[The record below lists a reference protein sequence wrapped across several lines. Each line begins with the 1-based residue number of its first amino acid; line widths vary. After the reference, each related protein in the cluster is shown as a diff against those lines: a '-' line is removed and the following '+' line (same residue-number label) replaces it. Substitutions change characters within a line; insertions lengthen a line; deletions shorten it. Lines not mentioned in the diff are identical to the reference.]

1 MRSGSARRC
10 ASCSNRRTGGR
21 RSRCS
26 RPPERSMSEPVVVE
40 KFAVGQAVRR
50 IEDQRLLQGLGRYSD
65 DVNLPR
71 QAYAAVVRSTHAH
84 ARIARVDVS
93 AARAAPG
100 VLAAL
105 TGADV
110 AADGLGNM
118 PTDGTRKRGDGS
130 PGFRTPR
137 PALLGDR
144 VRHVGDPVALVVAD
158 TRERAA
164 DAAALMRVEYEPL
177 PAVTATAHAVR
188 PGSPAVWDE
197 APDNVAFVWEA
208 GIRDAVDRAFAG
220 AAHVTR
226 LDFVVSRVAAAPL
239 EPRAAVGEYDRRTGR
254 YTLYTGIQGPH
265 GSRALLADIFKV
277 PQSHMRVVTG
287 EVGGSFGMRSG
298 LYPEM
303 VLVLWAAR
311 RLGRP
316 VKWTSDRR
324 EGFVTD
330 EHGRDNLSTA
340 ELALDANGRFLALR
354 VAINLNVGAYLT
366 PRSAGPGTNNVG
378 GIAGIYTT
386 PAIHVQTTGVFSN
399 TTPTGPYRG
408 AGRPE
413 ATYAIERVI
422 DVAAMELRIDPIEL
436 RRRNLIPSSAMP
448 FKTGLVFTYDCGEF
462 ARGMDMAL
470 GLADRAGFEKR
481 RAEAR
486 QRGKLRGLGIANP
499 IEVAGGPYTAMN
511 PDTAE
516 LRVNADGP
524 VSLFAGSTSM
534 GQGNETAFAQIVSEK
549 LGVPPERIQVFWGD
563 SDLLGA
569 GRGNGG
575 SGALTVGGSAVTRA
589 TEKIVERGRKIAA
602 RLLEAAPEDVVHQ
615 DGKFTVKGTDKG
627 VSLANVA
634 RAAYVP
640 RQLPQGMEPG
650 FSEEASFTPSAVTF
664 PNGSQIC
671 EVEIDEDTGAV
682 RVVRH
687 TVVDDVGRMVNPML
701 VKGQIHGGVVQGLGQ
716 GLYEELSYDPATGQ
730 LLAGSFM
737 DYAMPRA
744 DDMPAFDVDSHEVP
758 TAVNPL
764 GAKGVGEAGTVGAL
778 PALLNAVND
787 ALAPLGVRHL
797 DMPVTAERVWRAIQD
812 AKARR

>member
-1 MRSGSARRC
+1 M
-10 ASCSNRRTGGR
+10 
-21 RSRCS
+21 
-26 RPPERSMSEPVVVE
+26 
-40 KFAVGQAVRR
+40 
-50 IEDQRLLQGLGRYSD
+50 
-65 DVNLPR
+65 PR
-71 QAYAAVVRSTHAH
+71 QAYAVVVRSPHAH
-84 ARIARVDVS
+84 ARIRSLDTS
-93 AARAAPG
+93 AAAKAPG
-100 VLAAL
+100 VLAVL
-105 TGADV
+105 TGAELT
-110 AADGLGNM
+110 ADGVGDLPSDSG
-118 PTDGTRKRGDGS
+118 RKRGDGS
-130 PGFRTPR
+130 AAFATPR
-137 PALLGDR
+137 PALARER
-144 VRHVGDPVALVVAD
+144 VRHVGDPVALVVAE
-158 TRERAA
+158 TRAQA
-164 DAAALMRVEYEPL
+164 TDAAELVRIDYEPL
-177 PAVTATAHAVR
+177 PTVAATAAATR
-188 PGSPAVWDE
+188 PGTPRVWDE
-197 APDNVAFVWEA
+197 APDNVAFVWES
-208 GIRDAVDRAFAG
+208 GNRDAVARAFES

-226 LDFVVSRVAAAPL
+226 LDFVVTRVNAAPI

-254 YTLYTGIQGPH
+254 FTLHTGIQGPY
-265 GSRALLADIFKV
+265 LLRTQLAERMFRV
-277 PQSHMRVVTG
+277 PQSHLRVVTG

-298 LYPEM
+298 VYPEHA
-303 VLVLWAAR
+303 LVLWAAR

-330 EHGRDNLSTA
+330 EHGRDNVSTA
-340 ELALDANGRFLALR
+340 ELALDASGKFLALR

-386 PAIHVQTTGVFSN
+386 PAIHAQTTGVFSN

-422 DVAAMELRIDPIEL
+422 DVAAMELKIDPIEL
-436 RRRNLIPSSAMP
+436 RRRNLIPASAMP

-470 GLADRAGFEKR
+470 SLADRAGFEKR
-481 RAEAR
+481 RTEAR
-486 QRGKLRGLGIANP
+486 KQGKLRGLGIANP

-516 LRVNADGP
+516 LRVNADGS

-534 GQGNETAFAQIVSEK
+534 GQGNETAFAQIISEK

-589 TEKIVERGRKIAA
+589 TEKIIERGRKIAA

-627 VSLANVA
+627 VTFANVA

-640 RQLPQGMEPG
+640 RQLPKGMEPG

-671 EVEIDEDTGAV
+671 EVEIDEETGAV

-716 GLYEELSYDPATGQ
+716 GLYEELTYEPTTGQ

-758 TAVNPL
+758 TEVNPL

-797 DMPVTAERVWRAIQD
+797 DMPVTAARVWRAIQD

>member
-1 MRSGSARRC
+1 MA
-10 ASCSNRRTGGR
+10 N
-21 RSRCS
+21 
-26 RPPERSMSEPVVVE
+26 PVTVE
-40 KFAVGQAVRR
+40 KFGVGQSVRR
-50 IEDQRLLQGLGRYSD
+50 IEDPRLIQGFGRYAD
-65 DVNLPR
+65 DVNLPH
-71 QAYAAVVRSTHAH
+71 QAYAVVVRSPHAH
-84 ARIARVDVS
+84 AAIRSIDSSEARHAS
-93 AARAAPG
+93 G
-100 VLAAL
+100 VLAVL
-105 TGADV
+105 TGADL
-110 AADGLGNM
+110 AADRLGDL
-118 PTDGTRKRGDGS
+118 PTDKSRKRRDGS
-130 PGFRTPR
+130 PAFATPR
-137 PALLGDR
+137 PALVRDR
-144 VRHVGDPVALVVAD
+144 VRHVGDPVALVVAQ
-158 TRERAA
+158 TVEQAI
-164 DAAALMRVEYEPL
+164 DAAELVAIDYEPL
-177 PAVTATAHAVR
+177 PTVAATADAMR
-188 PGSPAVWDE
+188 TGAPAVWAE
-197 APDNVAFVWEA
+197 APDNIAFVWEA
-208 GIRDAVDRAFAG
+208 GNKEAVARGIAG
-220 AAHVTR
+220 ATHVTR
-226 LDFVVSRVAAAPL
+226 LDFVVTRVAAAPM
-239 EPRAAVGEYDRRTGR
+239 EPRGAVGEWDRRTGR
-254 YTLYTGIQGPH
+254 YTLHTGIQAPH
-265 GSRALLADIFKV
+265 GLRTLLADQVFKV
-277 PQSHMRVVTG
+277 PHSNLRVITG
-287 EVGGSFGMRSG
+287 EVGGSFGMKSG
-298 LYPEM
+298 VYPEV
-303 VLVLWAAR
+303 VLVLWAAK

-330 EHGRDNLSTA
+330 EHGRDNVSTA
-340 ELALDANGRFLALR
+340 ELALDASGKFLALR
-354 VAINLNVGAYLT
+354 VAIHLNVGAYLT

-378 GIAGIYTT
+378 GIAGVYTT

-422 DVAAMELRIDPIEL
+422 DVAAMELKIDPIEL
-436 RRRNLIPSSAMP
+436 RRRNLIPASAMP

-462 ARGMDMAL
+462 ERGMDMAL

-486 QRGKLRGLGIANP
+486 PRGKLRGLGIANP

-516 LRVNADGP
+516 LRVNADGS

-534 GQGNETAFAQIVSEK
+534 GQGNETAFAQIVSEN

-563 SDLLGA
+563 SDAIGA

-589 TEKIVERGRKIAA
+589 TEKIIERGRRIAA
-602 RLLEAAPEDVVHQ
+602 GMLEAAPEDVVHR
-615 DGKFTVKGTDKG
+615 DGKFTVAGTDRG
-627 VSLANVA
+627 VTFANVA

-640 RQLPQGMEPG
+640 RQLPKGMEPG

-671 EVEIDEDTGAV
+671 EVEIDEETGAV

-716 GLYEELSYDPATGQ
+716 GLYEELTYEPTTGQ

-758 TAVNPL
+758 TEVNPL

-797 DMPVTAERVWRAIQD
+797 DMPVTPERVWRTIQD

>member
-1 MRSGSARRC
+1 M
-10 ASCSNRRTGGR
+10 SNPTT
-21 RSRCS
+21 
-26 RPPERSMSEPVVVE
+26 VE
-40 KFAVGQAVRR
+40 KFAIGQSVRR
-50 IEDQRLLQGLGRYSD
+50 VEDPRLLRGFGRYSD
-65 DVNLPR
+65 DVNLPQ
-71 QAYAAVVRSTHAH
+71 QAYAVIVRSPHAH
-84 ARIARVDVS
+84 AAIRSIDTTGARS
-93 AARAAPG
+93 APG
-100 VLAAL
+100 VLAVL
-105 TGADV
+105 TGADL
-110 AADGLGNM
+110 AADGLGDL
-118 PTDGTRKRGDGS
+118 PTDKSRKRRDGS
-130 PGFRTPR
+130 PAFATPR
-137 PALLGDR
+137 PALVRDR
-144 VRHVGDPVALVVAD
+144 VRHVGDPVALVVAQ
-158 TRERAA
+158 TTEQAV
-164 DAAALMRVEYEPL
+164 DAAERVAVDYDPL
-177 PAVTATAHAVR
+177 PAVAATADAVR
-188 PGSPAVWDE
+188 PGAPAVWDQV
-197 APDNVAFVWEA
+197 PDNVAFVWEA
-208 GIRDAVDRAFAG
+208 GTRDGAARGLAA
-220 AAHVTR
+220 AAHVVT
-226 LDFVVSRVAAAPL
+226 LDFVVSRVAAAPM
-239 EPRAAVGEYDRRTGR
+239 EPRGAVGEWDRRTGR
-254 YTLYTGIQGPH
+254 YTLHTGIQAPH
-265 GSRALLADIFKV
+265 GLRTLLADQVFKI
-277 PQSHMRVVTG
+277 PHSHLRVVTG
-287 EVGGSFGMRSG
+287 EVGGSFGMKSG
-298 LYPEM
+298 VYPEV

-330 EHGRDNLSTA
+330 EHGRDNVSTA
-340 ELALDANGRFLALR
+340 ELGLDANGKFLALR

-378 GIAGIYTT
+378 GIAGVYTT

-422 DVAAMELRIDPIEL
+422 DVAARELDVDPIEL

-462 ARGMDMAL
+462 GRGMDLAL
-470 GLADRAGFEKR
+470 RLADRAGFEKR

-516 LRVNADGP
+516 LRVNADGS

-534 GQGNETAFAQIVSEK
+534 GQGNETAFAQIVSDK

-563 SDLLGA
+563 SDLLGN

-589 TEKIVERGRKIAA
+589 TEKVIERGRRIAA
-602 RLLEAAPEDVVHQ
+602 RMLEAAPEDVVHQ
-615 DGKFTVKGTDKG
+615 DGKFTVKGTDRG
-627 VSLANVA
+627 VTFANVA

-640 RQLPQGMEPG
+640 RQLPPGMEPG

-671 EVEIDEDTGAV
+671 EIEIDEETGMV

-716 GLYEELSYDPATGQ
+716 GLYEDLTYDPTTGQ

-744 DDMPAFDVDSHEVP
+744 DDMPNFDVDSHEVP

-778 PALLNAVND
+778 PALMNAVND

-797 DMPVTAERVWRAIQD
+797 DMPVTPERVWRVIQD

>member
-1 MRSGSARRC
+1 MA
-10 ASCSNRRTGGR
+10 N
-21 RSRCS
+21 
-26 RPPERSMSEPVVVE
+26 PVTVE
-40 KFAVGQAVRR
+40 KFGVGQSVRR
-50 IEDQRLLQGLGRYSD
+50 IEDPRLIQGFGRYAD
-65 DVNLPR
+65 DVNLPH
-71 QAYAAVVRSTHAH
+71 QAYAVVVRSPHAH
-84 ARIARVDVS
+84 AAIRSIDSS
-93 AARAAPG
+93 AARHASG
-100 VLAAL
+100 VLAVL
-105 TGADV
+105 TGADL
-110 AADGLGNM
+110 AADRLGDL
-118 PTDGTRKRGDGS
+118 PTDKSRKRRDGS
-130 PGFRTPR
+130 PAFATPR
-137 PALLGDR
+137 PALVRDR
-144 VRHVGDPVALVVAD
+144 VRHVGDPVALVVAQ
-158 TRERAA
+158 TVEQAI
-164 DAAALMRVEYEPL
+164 DAAELVAIDYEPL
-177 PAVTATAHAVR
+177 PTVAATADAMR
-188 PGSPAVWDE
+188 TGAPAVWAE
-197 APDNVAFVWEA
+197 APDNIAFVWEA
-208 GIRDAVDRAFAG
+208 GNKEAVARGMAG
-220 AAHVTR
+220 ATHVTR
-226 LDFVVSRVAAAPL
+226 LDFVVTRVAAAPM
-239 EPRAAVGEYDRRTGR
+239 EPRGAVGEWDRRTGR
-254 YTLYTGIQGPH
+254 YTLHTGIQEPH
-265 GSRALLADIFKV
+265 GLRTLLADQVFKV
-277 PQSHMRVVTG
+277 PHSNLRVITG
-287 EVGGSFGMRSG
+287 EVGGSFGMKSG
-298 LYPEM
+298 VYPEV
-303 VLVLWAAR
+303 VLVLWAAK

-330 EHGRDNLSTA
+330 EHGRDNVSTA
-340 ELALDANGRFLALR
+340 ELALDASGKFLALR

-378 GIAGIYTT
+378 GIAGVYTT

-422 DVAAMELRIDPIEL
+422 DVAAMELKIDPIEL
-436 RRRNLIPSSAMP
+436 RRRNLIPASAMP

-462 ARGMDMAL
+462 ERGMDMAL

-486 QRGKLRGLGIANP
+486 PRGKLRGLGIANP

-516 LRVNADGP
+516 LRVNADGS

-534 GQGNETAFAQIVSEK
+534 GQGNETAFAQIVCDR
-549 LGVPPERIQVFWGD
+549 LGVPPERVQVFWGD
-563 SDLLGA
+563 SDALGA

-589 TEKIVERGRKIAA
+589 TEKIIERGRKIAA
-602 RLLEAAPEDVVHQ
+602 RLLEAAPEDIIHNR
-615 DGKFTVKGTDKG
+615 DGKFTVTGTDKS
-627 VSLANVA
+627 VTFANVA

-640 RQLPQGMEPG
+640 RQLPPGMEPG
-650 FSEEASFTPSAVTF
+650 FSEEAAFTPPSVTF

-671 EVEIDEDTGAV
+671 EVEIDEDTGV
-682 RVVRH
+682 VSIVRH
-687 TVVDDVGRMVNPML
+687 SVVDDVGKMVNPML

-716 GLYEELSYDPATGQ
+716 GLYEELTYDSSTGQ

-744 DDMPAFDVDSHEVP
+744 DDMPTFDVDAHEVP
-758 TAVNPL
+758 TKVNPL

-797 DMPVTAERVWRAIQD
+797 DMPVTPERVWRAIQD

>member
-1 MRSGSARRC
+1 M
-10 ASCSNRRTGGR
+10 SN
-21 RSRCS
+21 
-26 RPPERSMSEPVVVE
+26 PVTVE
-40 KFAVGQAVRR
+40 KFAIGQSVRR
-50 IEDQRLLQGLGRYSD
+50 VEDPRLLQGFGRYSD
-65 DVNLPR
+65 DVSLPH
-71 QAYAAVVRSTHAH
+71 QAYAVVVRSPHAH
-84 ARIARVDVS
+84 AGIRSIDTTAARS
-93 AARAAPG
+93 AAG
-100 VLAAL
+100 VLAVL
-105 TGADV
+105 TGADL
-110 AADGLGNM
+110 AADGLGDL
-118 PTDGTRKRGDGS
+118 PTDKSRKRRDGS
-130 PGFRTPR
+130 PAFTTPR
-137 PALLGDR
+137 PALIRDR

-158 TRERAA
+158 TMERAV
-164 DAAALMRVEYEPL
+164 DAAELVAVDYEPL
-177 PAVTATAHAVR
+177 PAVAATADAVR
-188 PGSPAVWDE
+188 PGGPAVWPQ

-208 GIRDAVDRAFAG
+208 GNKDGAARGLTA
-220 AAHVTR
+220 AAHVVR
-226 LDFVVSRVAAAPL
+226 LDFVVSRVAAAPM
-239 EPRAAVGEYDRRTGR
+239 EPRGAVGEWDRRTGR
-254 YTLYTGIQGPH
+254 YTLHTGIQAPH
-265 GSRALLADIFKV
+265 GLRTLLADQVLKV
-277 PQSHMRVVTG
+277 PHSHLRVITG
-287 EVGGSFGMRSG
+287 EVGGSFGMKSG
-298 LYPEM
+298 VYPEV
-303 VLVLWAAR
+303 VLVLWAAK

-330 EHGRDNLSTA
+330 EHGRDNVSTA
-340 ELALDANGRFLALR
+340 ELGLDANGKFLALR
-354 VAINLNVGAYLT
+354 VAINLNIGAYLT

-378 GIAGIYTT
+378 GLAGVYTT

-413 ATYAIERVI
+413 ATYAIERII
-422 DVAAMELRIDPIEL
+422 DVAARELKIDPIEL

-462 ARGMDMAL
+462 GRGMDLAL

-481 RAEAR
+481 RAEAER
-486 QRGKLRGLGIANP
+486 HGKLRGLGIANP

-516 LRVNADGP
+516 LRVNADGS

-534 GQGNETAFAQIVSEK
+534 GQGNETAFAQIVSDK

-563 SDLLGA
+563 SDLLGN

-589 TEKIVERGRKIAA
+589 TEKIIERGRRIAA
-602 RLLEAAPEDVVHQ
+602 RLLEAAPDDVIHQ

-627 VSLANVA
+627 VTFANVA

-671 EVEIDEDTGAV
+671 EVEIDEETGAV
-682 RVVRH
+682 RVVSH

-716 GLYEELSYDPATGQ
+716 GLYEELTYDPTTGQ

-744 DDMPAFDVDSHEVP
+744 DDMPNFDVDSHEVP

-797 DMPVTAERVWRAIQD
+797 DMPVTSERVWRAMQD

>member
-1 MRSGSARRC
+1 
-10 ASCSNRRTGGR
+10 
-21 RSRCS
+21 
-26 RPPERSMSEPVVVE
+26 MSEPVTVE
-40 KFAVGQAVRR
+40 KFAVGQSVRR
-50 IEDQRLLQGLGRYSD
+50 LEDPRLLRGFGRYSD
-65 DVNLPR
+65 DVSLAH
-71 QAYAAVVRSTHAH
+71 QAYAVVVRSPHAH
-84 ARIARVDVS
+84 AAIRSVDTSVARKAS
-93 AARAAPG
+93 G
-100 VLAAL
+100 VLVVL
-105 TGADV
+105 TGADL
-110 AADGLGNM
+110 AADGLGDL
-118 PTDGTRKRGDGS
+118 PTDKTRKRRDGS
-130 PGFRTPR
+130 PAFATPR
-137 PALLGDR
+137 PALVRDR
-144 VRHVGDPVALVVAD
+144 VRHVGDPVAFVVAE
-158 TRERAA
+158 TPEQAV
-164 DAAALMRVEYEPL
+164 DAAELVTVDYEPL
-177 PAVTATAHAVR
+177 PAVAATADAAR
-188 PGSPAVWDE
+188 PGAPAVWAE

-208 GIRDAVDRAFAG
+208 GNKDAVARAFAG
-220 AAHVTR
+220 AAHVTH

-239 EPRAAVGEYDRRTGR
+239 EPRGAVGEWDRRAGR
-254 YTLYTGIQGPH
+254 YTLHTGIQAPH
-265 GSRALLADIFKV
+265 GLRQLLADQVFRV
-277 PQSHMRVVTG
+277 PQSHLRVVTG

-298 LYPEM
+298 VYPEH
-303 VLVLWAAR
+303 VLVLWAAK

-330 EHGRDNLSTA
+330 EHGRDNVSTA
-340 ELALDANGRFLALR
+340 ELALDANGKFLSLR
-354 VAINLNVGAYLT
+354 VGITLNVGAYLT

-378 GIAGIYTT
+378 GVAGVYTT
-386 PAIHVQTTGVFSN
+386 PAIHVQTTGVYSN

-422 DVAAMELRIDPIEL
+422 DVAALELKIDPVEL
-436 RRRNLIPSSAMP
+436 RRRNLIPPTAMP
-448 FKTGLVFTYDCGEF
+448 FKTGLVFTYDCGDF
-462 ARGMDMAL
+462 GRGMEMAID
-470 GLADRAGFEKR
+470 LADRAGFEKR

-499 IEVAGGPYTAMN
+499 VEVAGGPYTAMN

-516 LRVNADGP
+516 LRVNPDGS
-524 VSLFAGSTSM
+524 VSLFTGSTSM
-534 GQGNETAFAQIVSEK
+534 GQGNETAFAQIVSDR

-563 SDLLGA
+563 SDALGA

-589 TEKIVERGRKIAA
+589 TEKVIERGRRIAA
-602 RLLEAAPEDVVHQ
+602 RLLEAAPEDIVHR
-615 DGKFTVKGTDKG
+615 DGKFTVTGTDRG
-627 VSLANVA
+627 VTFANVA

-650 FSEEASFTPSAVTF
+650 FSEQAAFTPPAVTF

-671 EVEIDEDTGAV
+671 EVEIDEETG
-682 RVVRH
+682 VVRIVRH
-687 TVVDDVGRMVNPML
+687 SVVDDVGRMVNPML

-716 GLYEELSYDPATGQ
+716 GLFEELAYDPTTAQ

-737 DYAMPRA
+737 DYVMPRA
-744 DDMPAFDVDSHEVP
+744 DDMPLFGVDSHEVP
-758 TAVNPL
+758 TQVNPL

-797 DMPVTAERVWRAIQD
+797 DMPVTSERVWRAIRD